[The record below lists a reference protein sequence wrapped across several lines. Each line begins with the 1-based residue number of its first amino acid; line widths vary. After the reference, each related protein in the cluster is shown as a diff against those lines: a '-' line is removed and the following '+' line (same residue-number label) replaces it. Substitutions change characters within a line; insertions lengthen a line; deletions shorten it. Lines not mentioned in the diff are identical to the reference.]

1 MEKKKFPYSIPSR
14 TKPGLCIFAI
24 MASVILMVGEAISAE
39 NSILY
44 LHSERG
50 SEWSGTLDYNPPTQS
65 TGELVKAELPEG
77 GPRAYLFA
85 IQADFDTTIPP
96 GLYIFNLWIKADNDQ
111 RVTICLGCK
120 FQDGGTINFGG
131 DEYEVKMNAGIT
143 EYSFEYHAMSEP
155 YKIYKGEWFYAYIWL
170 RTGLTLYIDHQS
182 TPSSIITPTPVAIP
196 ELPYRTQLVLLI
208 GVITCILLIGRKSIR
223 RVLSS
228 V

>member
-1 MEKKKFPYSIPSR
+1 MEKKKFPHSIPSC

-24 MASVILMVGEAISAE
+24 MASVILMLGEAIGAE

-44 LHSERG
+44 LHSKRG
-50 SEWSGTLDYNPPTQS
+50 AEWSGTLDYDPPTRS
-65 TGELVKAELPEG
+65 TGEPVKAELPEYSNV
-77 GPRAYLFA
+77 YLFA
-85 IQADFDTTIPP
+85 IQADFDTSIPA

-131 DEYEVKMNAGIT
+131 DEYEVKINAGIA
-143 EYSFEYHAMSEP
+143 EHSFEYHAMSEP

-182 TPSSIITPTPVAIP
+182 TPSSVITPTPVAIP
-196 ELPYRTQLVLLI
+196 EFAYGTQLVLLI
-208 GVITCILLIGRKSIR
+208 GVIACISLARWKLIR
-223 RVLSS
+223 
-228 V
+228 